1 MLMKLEGLYTY
12 EEAKTAC
19 ADISAK
25 IFEPAGIGH
34 TEAIWEL
41 IDANGQAL
49 FWSGINDVVD
59 SGKKVKKTDAY
70 DDTPAFDKATD
81 NKFQK
86 KDFGSFNFN

>member
-1 MLMKLEGLYTY
+1 MSGFYMLMKLEGLYTY

-49 FWSGINDVVD
+49 FWSGINDVVED
-59 SGKKVKKTDAY
+59 GK
-70 DDTPAFDKATD
+70 
-81 NKFQK
+81 
-86 KDFGSFNFN
+86 